1 MLGTIVNALAIV
13 VGGFAGVLLKG
24 GLPEKMSTTI
34 MQGVGLAVIL
44 LGLSSAME
52 GMPYIMEIIFFLV
65 IGTVIG
71 EWIDIEKRLEKI
83 GDRLEVRFSRGGSTF
98 SKGFVAASLLYCV
111 GAMAIMGA
119 LESGLNGN
127 HEILFAKSVLDGITS
142 IVFAS
147 TLGVGVIFSAAS
159 VLIYQGSIT
168 LLAGGAAEI
177 LTETVVLQ
185 MSATGGLLIV
195 GLGLSMVLSS
205 KIRVANMLPSVL
217 LPIVYHVI
225 QNLIL

>member
-177 LTETVVLQ
+177 MTETVVLQ

>member
-1 MLGTIVNALAIV
+1 
-13 VGGFAGVLLKG
+13 
-24 GLPEKMSTTI
+24 
-34 MQGVGLAVIL
+34 
-44 LGLSSAME
+44 
-52 GMPYIMEIIFFLV
+52 
-65 IGTVIG
+65 
-71 EWIDIEKRLEKI
+71 
-83 GDRLEVRFSRGGSTF
+83 
-98 SKGFVAASLLYCV
+98 
-111 GAMAIMGA
+111 MAIMGA